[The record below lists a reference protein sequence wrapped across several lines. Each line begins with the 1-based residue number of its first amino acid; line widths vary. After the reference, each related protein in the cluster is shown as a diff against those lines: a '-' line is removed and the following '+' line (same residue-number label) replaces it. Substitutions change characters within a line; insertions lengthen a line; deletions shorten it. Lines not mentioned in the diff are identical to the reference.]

1 MRKTLIISLLIKQKI
16 IMALLNTHTTIKE
29 FIKYG
34 FSEDQA
40 EVIVNAINDQNTELV
55 TKNDL
60 KFSISE
66 LKSNLTSDI
75 SKLEYELKSN
85 ISELKVS
92 IAEVKIDILKWILP
106 FVATNTLA
114 IIGLIITAFWRS

>member
-1 MRKTLIISLLIKQKI
+1 
-16 IMALLNTHTTIKE
+16 MALLDTHLIVKN
-29 FIKYG
+29 FIKHG

-40 EVIVNAINDQNTELV
+40 EVIVGAINDQNTQLV

-60 KFSISE
+60 KVSILELKTELKTDIHELRTE
-66 LKSNLTSDI
+66 LKSD
-75 SKLEYELKSN
+75 

>member
-1 MRKTLIISLLIKQKI
+1 
-16 IMALLNTHTTIKE
+16 MALLNTHTTVKK
-29 FIKYG
+29 FIKHG
-34 FSEDQA
+34 FSEEQA
-40 EVIVNAINDQNTELV
+40 EVIVEAINDQNTQLV

-60 KFSISE
+60 NIAILE
-66 LKSNLTSDI
+66 LKND
-75 SKLEYELKSN
+75 LKSD

>member
-1 MRKTLIISLLIKQKI
+1 
-16 IMALLNTHTTIKE
+16 MALLNTHTTIKE

-40 EVIVNAINDQNTELV
+40 EVIVNAINDQNTQLV

-66 LKSNLTSDI
+66 LKSELKSDI
-75 SKLEYELKSN
+75 SKLESELKSD
-85 ISELKVS
+85 ISKLENKM
-92 IAEVKIDILKWILP
+92 DINMKWIMAIGVIIIGILLK
-106 FVATNTLA
+106 NTLV
-114 IIGLIITAFWRS
+114 